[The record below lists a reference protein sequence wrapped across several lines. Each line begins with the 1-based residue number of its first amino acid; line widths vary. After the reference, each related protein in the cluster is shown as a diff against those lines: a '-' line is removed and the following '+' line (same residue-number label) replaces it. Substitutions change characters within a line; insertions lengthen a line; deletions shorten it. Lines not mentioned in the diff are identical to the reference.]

1 MANSN
6 AYWFAICRFADSL
19 ILRFMVHSRAMKKAS
34 IRIKGLVSLMNDV
47 RERLSAGIP
56 PEQADDFRAMVTEG
70 VRTVEAICRRHHV
83 TPNDLPAPSRRA
95 YAYLKGLD
103 LKHLPLLATN
113 APAAG
118 GAAAPK
124 TIRLTGVVATCD
136 HYHAKFARL
145 MRDDHPAWEA
155 DHADVQRLTAELRA
169 DAEGIA
175 ALCREEGGTPAD
187 LPTQSRRAYQWLAF
201 LGDPENLALYL
212 TTLAEMYRTAKT
224 GAAQKPLSLA
234 QRKLPLHIELYATTH
249 LYRSRIE
256 QDGITITVNEGFVG
270 APHPVIKA
278 LVYAALH
285 HPEKK
290 HAAQVKAYGATDAFE
305 ENLLSL
311 EMMTA
316 DLSTSTQGQYYDL
329 AAVFDRVNAAYF
341 DGVLS
346 APRLTWNKTLTHR
359 KFGHYQFNT
368 DTVMLSLSLDDA
380 AVPPYV
386 VEFVM
391 YHELL
396 HKHLG
401 VKLIN
406 GRRYAHTT
414 EFRNAER
421 CFAQYEQAKAFLS
434 KLGKLHR

>member
-1 MANSN
+1 M
-6 AYWFAICRFADSL
+6 IHDSL
-19 ILRFMVHSRAMKKAS
+19 IRCFMVHSPAMKKAS
-34 IRIKGLVSLMNDV
+34 VRIKGLVALMNNV

-56 PEQADDFRAMVTEG
+56 PEHADDFRAMVTDG
-70 VRTVEAICRRHHV
+70 VRTVEAICRKNHI
-83 TPNDLPAPSRRA
+83 TPDELPAPSRRA

-103 LKHLPLLATN
+103 LRHLPP
-113 APAAG
+113 PAASVS
-118 GAAAPK
+118 AAPK
-124 TIRLTGVVATCD
+124 TVRITNIITACNYYQAEFTELASRADAPAWTAGHPDVKRLT
-136 HYHAKFARL
+136 
-145 MRDDHPAWEA
+145 EA
-155 DHADVQRLTAELRA
+155 LCAE
-169 DAEGIA
+169 AEGIA
-175 ALCREEGGTPAD
+175 ALCREQDGTPAD
-187 LPTQSRRAYQWLAF
+187 LPTQSRRGYQWLAF
-201 LGDPENLALYL
+201 LGDAENLASHL
-212 TTLAEMYRTAKT
+212 TTLAELYRTART

-234 QRKLPLHIELYATTH
+234 QRKLPLHIELYATSH

-256 QDGITITVNEGFVG
+256 QDGITITANEGFTG
-270 APHPVIKA
+270 APHSVIKA
-278 LVYAALH
+278 LIFTALR

-290 HAAQVKAYGATDAFE
+290 HAAHIKAYSVTDAFE
-305 ENLLSL
+305 EITLSL

-316 DLSTSTQGQYYDL
+316 DLSTNTQGRHSDL

-341 DGVLS
+341 DGSLPT
-346 APRLTWNKTLTHR
+346 PRLTWNKTLTHR

-401 VKLIN
+401 VKLVN

-414 EFRNAER
+414 EFRDAESR
-421 CFAQYEQAKAFLS
+421 FAQYEPAKAFLS
-434 KLGKLHR
+434 ELSNLHR

>member
-1 MANSN
+1 MIHP
-6 AYWFAICRFADSL
+6 FA
-19 ILRFMVHSRAMKKAS
+19 HSPIHGTLTRAMKKAS
-34 IRIKGLVSLMNDV
+34 VRIKGLVALMNDV

-56 PEQADDFRAMVTEG
+56 PKEADDFRAMVAEG

-83 TPNDLPAPSRRA
+83 TPDDLPAPSRRA
-95 YAYLKGLD
+95 YAYLKDLD
-103 LKHLPLLATN
+103 LKYLPSPTKN
-113 APAAG
+113 APAMG
-118 GAAAPK
+118 GSAAPK
-124 TIRLTGVVATCD
+124 TIRLTGVVATCNR
-136 HYHAKFARL
+136 YHARFARL
-145 MRDDHPAWEA
+145 AHNASSARNV
-155 DHADVQRLTAELRA
+155 DHADVQRLTAELRG

-175 ALCREEGGTPAD
+175 ALCREAGGTPAD
-187 LPTQSRRAYQWLAF
+187 MPTQSRRAYQWLAF
-201 LGDPENLALYL
+201 LGDPGNLVAHL

-234 QRKLPLHIELYATTH
+234 QRKLPLHIELYATAH

-256 QDGITITVNEGFVG
+256 TDGITITANEGFVG

-278 LVYAALH
+278 LIYVSLR

-290 HAAQVKAYGATDAFE
+290 YATQVKSYGVSDAFE
-305 ENLLSL
+305 DITLSL

-316 DLSTSTQGQYYDL
+316 DLSTNTQGQYYDL
-329 AAVFDRVNAAYF
+329 AVIFDRVNAAYF
-341 DGVLS
+341 DGALS

-359 KFGHYQFNT
+359 KFGHYQINT

-386 VEFVM
+386 VDFVM

-396 HKHLG
+396 HKYLG
-401 VKLIN
+401 IKLVN

-414 EFRNAER
+414 AFRDAECR
-421 CFAQYEQAKAFLS
+421 FAQYEQAQAFLA
-434 KLGKLHR
+434 KLAKLHR

>member
-1 MANSN
+1 
-6 AYWFAICRFADSL
+6 
-19 ILRFMVHSRAMKKAS
+19 MKKAP
-34 IRIKGLVSLMNDV
+34 IRINGLVSLMNDA

-83 TPNDLPAPSRRA
+83 TPDDLPAPSRRA

-103 LKHLPLLATN
+103 LRHLPPPIAS
-113 APAAG
+113 AP
-118 GAAAPK
+118 AAPK
-124 TIRLTGVVATCD
+124 TIRITNIVTACNY
-136 HYHAKFARL
+136 YHAKFAKL
-145 MRDDHPAWEA
+145 ASHPDAHAWSVE
-155 DHADVQRLTAELRA
+155 HPDVKCLTEELCAE
-169 DAEGIA
+169 AEGIA
-175 ALCREEGGTPAD
+175 ALCREQDGTPAD
-187 LPTQSRRAYQWLAF
+187 LPTQSRRGYQWLAF
-201 LGDPENLALYL
+201 LGDPENLAAHL
-212 TTLAEMYRTAKT
+212 TTLAEMYQTAKT

-249 LYRSRIE
+249 LYRSHIE
-256 QDGITITVNEGFVG
+256 QDGITITANEGFVG
-270 APHPVIKA
+270 APRPVIKA
-278 LVYAALH
+278 LIYAALRH
-285 HPEKK
+285 SEKNYV
-290 HAAQVKAYGATDAFE
+290 AQIKAYGATDAFE
-305 ENLLSL
+305 ELLFSL
-311 EMMTA
+311 ETMTA
-316 DLSTSTQGQYYDL
+316 DLSTNTQGQHYDL

-341 DGVLS
+341 DGTLS

-401 VKLIN
+401 VKLVN

-414 EFRNAER
+414 AFHDAER
-421 CFAQYEQAKAFLS
+421 RFAQYQQAKAFLS
-434 KLGKLHR
+434 KLSKLHR